1 MALQI
6 LIERGLGMKKIWWII
21 NAILLSAFG
30 ILSIIIM
37 TRTVDGTGT
46 IQTPTLKWI
55 NFLIL
60 AIFFVFLLVVQIVV
74 LFFIKKN
81 EKKS

>member
-6 LIERGLGMKKIWWII
+6 PIKRGLSMKKIWWII
-21 NAILLSAFG
+21 NAILLSIFV

-37 TRTVDGTGT
+37 TRTVDGAGT
-46 IQTPTLKWI
+46 VQTPTLKWI

-60 AIFFVFLLVVQIVV
+60 AIFFVFFLVVQIVV

-81 EKKS
+81 KRT